1 MSNCFA
7 VLSKSRLLRSISV
20 LTVASVA
27 SIGGAHADP
36 ANVTPSN
43 VNVLNLLSPFL
54 GLNANPTGKTTLIDN
69 LNQAISI
76 NNSATPAQQDLAY
89 SDKNLLGTASNVVT
103 GLSDP
108 KTGPFFGVAANL
120 AGGLPDQPAATGGVP
135 GHQPVGGYGA
145 TLGAIYANGVNA
157 YANGDHSVLPNTVN
171 LLATAYNT
179 FTSSDLG
186 AAKFYF
192 ANGTIDGSH
201 ADVAPTGYTLP
212 TFNGLP
218 NTTNNV
224 YDTAYGVKNTDMGQN
239 QFGSS
244 RPVQVRPPTGPAP
257 HINLFDPTAI
267 AGLTT
272 NPSFPSGHTT
282 YAYTDSI
289 LLGMI
294 TPELYQSALS
304 RGSEFANSRIVLG
317 VHYPLDIIA
326 SRSLASYD
334 LSQAFTNPDY
344 INNATTTGTAIDLP
358 SSFTAAAPELNSFLS
373 TGCGGTVASCAA
385 NQANPYAPSAAN
397 AATYANNLT
406 YGLPTLT
413 LKQVPQEA
421 APTGGPGASILLAT
435 IYGGSSA
442 TAKAL
447 ANAANGGTDGS
458 GLLGNLATSTVNQIV
473 VNTETNALAAFYGT
487 SLSYW
492 SRINLNAAAGY
503 FQGVT
508 GGLAL
513 ASTDVVKTDVTINAD
528 GKLGGTGTV
537 AGNVTNAG
545 GAIAPGGVS
554 KPGDAPGVLTIT
566 GDLTESQPSELDIL
580 LGTQSSQLVVDGAA
594 SLLGN
599 LDVDLAEGFSLTS
612 GATFDIVGTG
622 DGLTNGLTS
631 FSLDGVACGA
641 DGGAFKCNGGDV
653 FDIFSWSVVP
663 GTTVG
668 GLNPEDLQLSVTV
681 TQVPEASTWAMML
694 AGFVGLGFV
703 RYRASRKTTAAA

>member
-1 MSNCFA
+1 M
-7 VLSKSRLLRSISV
+7 
-20 LTVASVA
+20 
-27 SIGGAHADP
+27 
-36 ANVTPSN
+36 
-43 VNVLNLLSPFL
+43 
-54 GLNANPTGKTTLIDN
+54 
-69 LNQAISI
+69 
-76 NNSATPAQQDLAY
+76 
-89 SDKNLLGTASNVVT
+89 
-103 GLSDP
+103 
-108 KTGPFFGVAANL
+108 
-120 AGGLPDQPAATGGVP
+120 
-135 GHQPVGGYGA
+135 
-145 TLGAIYANGVNA
+145 
-157 YANGDHSVLPNTVN
+157 
-171 LLATAYNT
+171 
-179 FTSSDLG
+179 
-186 AAKFYF
+186 
-192 ANGTIDGSH
+192 
-201 ADVAPTGYTLP
+201 
-212 TFNGLP
+212 
-218 NTTNNV
+218 
-224 YDTAYGVKNTDMGQN
+224 M
-239 QFGSS
+239 
-244 RPVQVRPPTGPAP
+244 
-257 HINLFDPTAI
+257 
-267 AGLTT
+267 
-272 NPSFPSGHTT
+272 
-282 YAYTDSI
+282 
-289 LLGMI
+289 
-294 TPELYQSALS
+294 TPELYQSMLS

-344 INNATTTGTAIDLP
+344 INNATTTGTAINLP

-373 TGCGGTVASCAA
+373 AGCGASVASCAA
-385 NQANPYAPSAAN
+385 SQVNPYAPSAAN

-413 LKQVPQEA
+413 LKQAPQEA
-421 APTGGPGASILLAT
+421 APTGGPDASILLAT

-513 ASTDVVKTDVTINAD
+513 ASTDVVKTNVTIDAD

-580 LGTQSSQLVVDGAA
+580 LGTQSSQLIVDGAA

-599 LDVDLAEGFSLTS
+599 LDVSLAEGFSLTS
-612 GATFDIVGTG
+612 GETFDIVGTG

-641 DGGAFKCNGGDV
+641 DGGGFKCNGGDV

-668 GLNPEDLQLSVTV
+668 GLNPEDLAAERHRDAGARGFDLGDDAGRIRGPWLRE
-681 TQVPEASTWAMML
+681 VPGFAKDHRGGLNTRPRLGAVRLWRDGSLRFHRGLLAPDPPAQERDRRADQRCFDEEMFEAQSLDGKTRNARKQ
-694 AGFVGLGFV
+694 AA
-703 RYRASRKTTAAA
+703 RQRAD

>member
-1 MSNCFA
+1 MSNSLT
-7 VLSKSRLLRSISV
+7 VLSKSRLLQSISV
-20 LTVASVA
+20 LAVASVA
-27 SIGGAHADP
+27 SIGGAHAQA

-54 GLNANPTGKTTLIDN
+54 GLNATPVGRTTLTGN
-69 LNQAISI
+69 LSQAISI
-76 NNSATPAQQDLAY
+76 NNSATLPLQELSY
-89 SDKNLLGTASNVVT
+89 SDKNLLGSGSNTVT
-103 GLSDP
+103 GIS
-108 KTGPFFGVAANL
+108 GSFGVAANL
-120 AGGLPDQPAATGGVP
+120 AGGLPDQPPATGGTVP
-135 GHQPVGGYGA
+135 GIQTVGGYGA
-145 TLGAIYANGVNA
+145 TLGAIYDQGVNA
-157 YANGDHSVLPNTVN
+157 YAAGNHSVLPNTVN
-171 LLATAYNT
+171 LLSTAYNT

-192 ANGTIDGSH
+192 ANGTTNGTTT
-201 ADVAPTGYTLP
+201 AVAPAGFTLP

-224 YDTAYGVKNTDMGQN
+224 YDTAYGVKNTDPGQN
-239 QFGSS
+239 IYGSS
-244 RPVQVRPPTGPAP
+244 RPIQVRPPTGAAP
-257 HINLFDPTAI
+257 HINAFDPTAI
-267 AGLTT
+267 SGLTT

-289 LLGMI
+289 LLGML
-294 TPELYQSALS
+294 TPELYQSMLS

-344 INNATTTGTAIDLP
+344 INNAGTTGTAIDLP
-358 SSFTAAAPELNSFLS
+358 SSFTSAAPELNSYLS
-373 TGCGGTVASCAA
+373 TNCGASVASCAA
-385 NQANPYAPSAAN
+385 SQSNPYAPSAAN
-397 AATYANNLT
+397 AATYASNLT

-413 LKQVPQEA
+413 LKQAPQEA
-421 APTGGPGASILLAT
+421 APAGGPDASILLAT

-458 GLLGNLATSTVNQIV
+458 GLDGSLSTSTIDQIL

-492 SRINLNAAAGY
+492 SRVNLYAAGGY
-503 FQGVT
+503 FHGVT
-508 GGLAL
+508 GALTL
-513 ASTDVVKTDVTINAD
+513 ASTDKVATNVTIDAT
-528 GKLGGTGTV
+528 GTLGGTGTI

-545 GAIAPGGVS
+545 GAI

-566 GDLTESQPSELDIL
+566 GDLTDSQSSELNIL
-580 LGTQSSQLVVDGAA
+580 LGGTTPGTGYSQLIVDGSA

-599 LDVDLAEGFSLTS
+599 LDVDLVDGFSLAS
-612 GATFDIVGTG
+612 GETFDIVGTG

-631 FSLDGVACGA
+631 LSLDGGACWASGGGFECN
-641 DGGAFKCNGGDV
+641 GGAF
-653 FDIFSWSVVP
+653 FDFFNRSVVP
-663 GTTVG
+663 GTLVG
-668 GLNPEDLQLSVTV
+668 GLNPQDLVLSVT
-681 TQVPEASTWAMML
+681 TTPVPEPSTWAMML
-694 AGFVGLGFV
+694 AGFAGIGFLS
-703 RYRASRKTTAAA
+703 YRASRKTAAAA

>member
-7 VLSKSRLLRSISV
+7 VLSKSRLLQSISV

-224 YDTAYGVKNTDMGQN
+224 YDTAYGVKNTDIGQN

-289 LLGMI
+289 LLGMM
-294 TPELYQSALS
+294 TPELYQSMLS

-413 LKQVPQEA
+413 LKQAPQEA
-421 APTGGPGASILLAT
+421 APTGGPDASILLAT

-508 GGLAL
+508 GDLAL
-513 ASTDVVKTDVTINAD
+513 ASTDVVKTNVTIDAD
-528 GKLGGTGTV
+528 GKLGGTGLV

-566 GDLTESQPSELDIL
+566 GDLTE
-580 LGTQSSQLVVDGAA
+580 
-594 SLLGN
+594 
-599 LDVDLAEGFSLTS
+599 FS
-612 GATFDIVGTG
+612 
-622 DGLTNGLTS
+622 
-631 FSLDGVACGA
+631 
-641 DGGAFKCNGGDV
+641 
-653 FDIFSWSVVP
+653 
-663 GTTVG
+663 
-668 GLNPEDLQLSVTV
+668 
-681 TQVPEASTWAMML
+681 
-694 AGFVGLGFV
+694 
-703 RYRASRKTTAAA
+703 RASSTSCLELSPAS

>member
-1 MSNCFA
+1 
-7 VLSKSRLLRSISV
+7 LLQSISV
-20 LTVASVA
+20 LTVASIA
-27 SIGGAHADP
+27 SIGGAHAQP
-36 ANVTPSN
+36 ANLTPSN
-43 VNVLNLLSPFL
+43 VNVLDLLSPFL
-54 GLNANPTGKTTLIDN
+54 GLNATPVGRTTLTDN
-69 LNQAISI
+69 LSQAISI
-76 NNSATPAQQDLAY
+76 NNNATPAQQDLAY
-89 SDKNLLGTASNVVT
+89 SDKNLLGSASNTVVGLT
-103 GLSDP
+103 GS
-108 KTGPFFGVAANL
+108 FGVAANL

-145 TLGAIYANGVNA
+145 TLGAIYDQGVNA
-157 YANGDHSVLPNTVN
+157 YASGDHSVLPNTVN
-171 LLATAYNT
+171 LLSTAYNT

-192 ANGTIDGSH
+192 ANGTTNGTTT
-201 ADVAPTGYTLP
+201 AVAPAGFTLP

-218 NTTNNV
+218 NKTNNV
-224 YDTAYGVKNTDMGQN
+224 YDTAYGVSNADPGQN
-239 QFGSS
+239 QYGSS

-257 HINLFDPTAI
+257 HIDLFDPTAI
-267 AGLTT
+267 SGLTT

-289 LLGMI
+289 LLGMM
-294 TPELYQSALS
+294 TPELYQSMLS
-304 RGSEFANSRIVLG
+304 RGSQFANSRIVLG

-344 INNATTTGTAIDLP
+344 INNAATTGTAIDLP
-358 SSFTAAAPELNSFLS
+358 SSFTSAAPELNSYLS
-373 TGCGGTVASCAA
+373 TNCGASVASCAA
-385 NQANPYAPSAAN
+385 NQANPFAPSAAN
-397 AATYANNLT
+397 AATYAANLT

-413 LKQVPQEA
+413 LKQAPQEA
-421 APTGGPGASILLAT
+421 APAGGPDASILLAT

-447 ANAANGGTDGS
+447 ANAANGGSDGS
-458 GLLGNLATSTVNQIV
+458 GLLGSLSTNTIDQII

-492 SRINLNAAAGY
+492 SRINLYAATGY

-508 GGLAL
+508 GGLTL
-513 ASTDVVKTDVTINAD
+513 ASTDKVATNVTIDAT
-528 GKLGGTGTV
+528 GTLGGTGTI

-545 GAIAPGGVS
+545 GAI

-566 GDLTESQPSELDIL
+566 GNLTDTQPSELDIL
-580 LGTQSSQLVVDGAA
+580 LGTQSSQLIVDGAA

-599 LDVDLAEGFSLTS
+599 LDVSLAEGFSLTS
-612 GATFDIVGTG
+612 GETFDIVGTG

-631 FSLDGVACGA
+631 LSLDGVACGA
-641 DGGAFKCNGGDV
+641 DGGGFKCNGGAF

-663 GTTVG
+663 GTTVA
-668 GLNPEDLQLSVTV
+668 GLNPEDLALSVTV
-681 TQVPEASTWAMML
+681 TQVPEPSTWAMML
-694 AGFVGLGFV
+694 AGFAGLGFLT
-703 RYRASRKTTAAA
+703 YRASRKTTAAAA

>member
-1 MSNCFA
+1 MSNSFT
-7 VLSKSRLLRSISV
+7 VLSKGRLLQSISV
-20 LTVASVA
+20 LAVAGVA

-54 GLNANPTGKTTLIDN
+54 GLNAASTGQTTLIDN
-69 LNQAISI
+69 LNHAISI
-76 NNSATPAQQDLAY
+76 NNGATPAQQDLAY

-120 AGGLPDQPAATGGVP
+120 AGGLPDQPAATGGVT

-171 LLATAYNT
+171 LLSTAHNS

-186 AAKFYF
+186 AAKNYF
-192 ANGTIDGSH
+192 ANGTTNGTTTT
-201 ADVAPTGYTLP
+201 VAPTGFTLP

-224 YDTAYGVKNTDMGQN
+224 YDTAYGVKNTDPGQN
-239 QFGSS
+239 IFGSS
-244 RPVQVRPPTGPAP
+244 RPVQVRPNE
-257 HINLFDPTAI
+257 INQFDPTSI

-282 YAYTDSI
+282 YAYTNSI
-289 LLGMI
+289 LLGMM
-294 TPELYQSALS
+294 TPALYQSMLS

-334 LSQAFTNPDY
+334 LSQGFTNPDY
-344 INNATTTGTAIDLP
+344 INNAATTGTAINLP
-358 SSFTAAAPELNSFLS
+358 SSFTSAAPELNSFLS
-373 TGCGGTVASCAA
+373 AGCGASVASCAA
-385 NQANPYAPSAAN
+385 SQANPYAPSAAN
-397 AATYANNLT
+397 AAAYANNLT

-413 LKQVPQEA
+413 LKQAPREA
-421 APTGGPGASILLAT
+421 APAGGPDASILLAT

-513 ASTDVVKTDVTINAD
+513 TSTDVVKTDVTIDAD

-537 AGNVTNAG
+537 GGNVANAG
-545 GAIAPGGVS
+545 GAIVPGGVS

-566 GDLTESQPSELDIL
+566 GNLTDTQPSELDIL
-580 LGTQSSQLVVDGAA
+580 LGTQSSQLVVDGTA

-599 LDVDLAEGFSLTS
+599 LDVDLVDGFSLSS
-612 GATFDIVGTG
+612 GETFDIAGTG
-622 DGLTNGLTS
+622 GGLTNDLTS
-631 FSLDGVACGA
+631 LSLDGVACGA
-641 DGGAFKCNGGDV
+641 DGGGFKCNGGAF
-653 FDIFSWSVVP
+653 FDIFSWSIVP
-663 GTTVG
+663 GTTIG
-668 GLNPEDLQLSVTV
+668 GLNPEDPMLSVTV
-681 TQVPEASTWAMML
+681 TQVPEPSTWAMML
-694 AGFVGLGFV
+694 AGFAGLGFLS
-703 RYRASRKTTAAA
+703 YRASRKTPAAV